1 MDIQLQN
8 VEITKLP
15 DAFVL
20 GGRHI
25 DGQDGYLVL
34 PMSPLARNRM
44 QGLGVSLKTT
54 VIVAVFVPMDYMCHV
69 ATYLES
75 EGLELS
81 EL

>member
-1 MDIQLQN
+1 MEIQAFAVNLD
-8 VEITKLP
+8 ELP

-25 DGQDGYLVL
+25 NGKDGSLI
-34 PMSPLARNRM
+34 LAMTPRARKAIGD
-44 QGLGVSLKTT
+44 QCVQCDDFTIAT
-54 VIVAVFVPMDYMCHV
+54 FIPMDYICQLK
-69 ATYLES
+69 AILES